1 MPKMVKGVYPTG
13 KKDTVSEQNRT
24 RMNTTLNCTDE
35 LFKEVSEY
43 LDKNDLLY
51 DQADIVLI
59 INWNTNNTDVD
70 LHVIDPT
77 GEECYYR
84 NRETKI
90 GGKLTIDVTEG
101 YGPI

>member
-1 MPKMVKGVYPTG
+1 MVKGVYPTG